1 MIYYYSEKNNYHQE
15 DFMKIYGDENNSFI
29 LKEFGQRIK
38 DVRISQVM
46 TQKDLCEK
54 AGVSFSTI
62 ARIENGEGINTD
74 NLLKVMRALNL
85 LQNWDL
91 LIPEQD
97 QTPDEILK
105 EKNKRKRVSKIKEKE
120 VEEWTWG
127 DEEKCK

>member
-1 MIYYYSEKNNYHQE
+1 MIYYYSEKNNYYQE
-15 DFMKIYGDENNSFI
+15 GSMKIYGDENNSFI
-29 LKEFGQRIK
+29 LKELGQRVK
-38 DVRISQVM
+38 DIRINQVM

-54 AGVSFSTI
+54 AGVSFSTVV
-62 ARIENGEGINTD
+62 RIENGEGINTD
-74 NLLKVMRALNL
+74 NLLKIMRALNL

-105 EKNKRKRVSKIKEKE
+105 EKNKRKRVFKIKEEK
-120 VEEWTWG
+120 VKEWTWG

>member
-1 MIYYYSEKNNYHQE
+1 
-15 DFMKIYGDENNSFI
+15 MKIYGDENNSFI
-29 LKEFGQRIK
+29 LKELGQRVK
-38 DVRISQVM
+38 DIRINQVM

-54 AGVSFSTI
+54 AGVSFSTVV
-62 ARIENGEGINTD
+62 RIENGEGINTD
-74 NLLKVMRALNL
+74 NLLKIMRALNL

-105 EKNKRKRVSKIKEKE
+105 EKNKRKRVFKIKEEK
-120 VEEWTWG
+120 VKEWTWG